1 MRKNW
6 VRQKALNGQPTL
18 GAMLGLGSPNAAELM
33 AQAGY
38 DWLVVETEHNALDS
52 AQIEHMLMAMNGT
65 RTIPVVRLPSADPIG
80 IQKALD
86 VGALGVLL
94 PMVRTAAEAAAIV
107 GATRYPPQGCR
118 GFGPLRASQ
127 YTMDYPDYLAAA
139 NDNILVLL
147 ILETR
152 DALDNLEEIAAV
164 PGVDGLLFG
173 LFDLCLDMGLNP
185 MDMPLPQIDATI
197 EQALAQCQRTGM
209 ALGIGCGSPKELQ
222 QRLAQG
228 FTLPLYGTDYML
240 LGNAARSGIRAFRQR
255 QEDAS

>member
-6 VRQKALNGQPTL
+6 VRQKTRAGQPTL

-38 DWLVVETEHNALDS
+38 DWLVVETEHNGLDS
-52 AQIEHMLMAMNGT
+52 AQVEHMLMAMNGT
-65 RTIPVVRLPSADPIG
+65 RTIPVVRLPAADPVA

-86 VGALGVLL
+86 VGAMGVLL
-94 PMVRTAAEAAAIV
+94 PMVRTAAEAEAIV
-107 GATRYPPQGCR
+107 RATRYPPEGRR

-127 YTMDYPDYLAAA
+127 YTMDYPDYLASA
-139 NDNILVLL
+139 NDNTLVLL
-147 ILETR
+147 ILETT

-185 MDMPLPQIDATI
+185 MDMPLPEIDAAI
-197 EQALAQCQRTGM
+197 EQALAQCRRADM
-209 ALGIGCGSPKELQ
+209 ALGIGCGMATELQ
-222 QRLAQG
+222 QRLDQG

-240 LGNAARSGIRAFRQR
+240 LGTAARAGVEAFRQLR
-255 QEDAS
+255 DESS